1 MWKDKGGQVDTDH
14 GPSNAKG
21 HLFTMIPTQDKDI
34 PLHRGPLGYY
44 AMSQLIQW
52 LLWCLYVCLSV
63 CLCLSGVQ
71 FSLIAHCSLSLS
83 LSLLLS
89 LSLFILLVTNMSKRP
104 AFLTVFTA
112 AYTLYMHTIIAV
124 YNLQS

>member
-1 MWKDKGGQVDTDH
+1 
-14 GPSNAKG
+14 
-21 HLFTMIPTQDKDI
+21 
-34 PLHRGPLGYY
+34 
-44 AMSQLIQW
+44 MS
-52 LLWCLYVCLSV
+52 VCLSV
-63 CLCLSGVQ
+63 SVSQVFNFLS
-71 FSLIAHCSLSLS
+71 LLTALS